1 MTTIFTFLSLQ
12 DHERLDNIDLL
23 SLFVTTFTRLGD
35 LMPRMGSE
43 YNVKV
48 NLRIDEE
55 LDSMIN
61 AIAVRRG
68 EHKAEVYRRLLRKAA
83 EEENAKDSLDPIAI
97 AVRKTM
103 TDVLKPVEDRMA
115 KINAK
120 AAIASATAMYM
131 AMQIYHDMGKDAR
144 ALYEEA
150 RKRAVAFVK
159 LPHDELTGDKDE

>member
-1 MTTIFTFLSLQ
+1 M
-12 DHERLDNIDLL
+12 RLNVLHVSKIRWFINV
-23 SLFVTTFTRLGD
+23 LFVYKGGVSDEMARELK
-35 LMPRMGSE
+35 LPINIR
-43 YNVKV
+43 V
-48 NLRIDEE
+48 DEE
-55 LDSMIN
+55 LDAMIT
-61 AIAVRRG
+61 ALAVRRG
-68 EHKAEVYRRLLRKAA
+68 ETKAEVCRRLLRRAA
-83 EEENAKDSLDPIAI
+83 EEEYVEDSLDPVLV
-97 AVRKTM
+97 AVRKAMADT
-103 TDVLKPVEDRMA
+103 LKPVEERMA